1 MLFSYSTKT
10 KKIQSSVVCMMPRC
24 CFLVKHI
31 RLSLFKIF
39 YLITPV
45 LPIDSRKVFALLLN
59 THTVKNVKYFE
70 VSDTFLGQTKICVFS
85 VTCLVKLRKV
95 GRIFFFF

>member
-1 MLFSYSTKT
+1 
-10 KKIQSSVVCMMPRC
+10 MMPRC

-45 LPIDSRKVFALLLN
+45 LPVDSRKVFALLLN

-70 VSDTFLGQTKICVFS
+70 VSDTFLGQTKICVFFGYM
-85 VTCLVKLRKV
+85 LGKIKE
-95 GRIFFFF
+95 GR